1 MFFRYEIAAEVYA
14 GLFWG
19 DFMNNIRRVF
29 LILISSLFTIIFT
42 SCSKNEVV
50 VNNSISE
57 IKGGIETFIG
67 RDCNNEIEI
76 ELMSTRNIENLKI
89 VAFTS
94 LKQGNGYAILENISK
109 DAYKIC
115 SASFYKVG
123 KELPVLETYNGKYNL
138 SVNSNHDI
146 DIKYILPNNKRFLSG
161 LKSLIC
167 P

>member
-1 MFFRYEIAAEVYA
+1 MFFRYEISVEVYT

-19 DFMNNIRRVF
+19 DFMNNLRRVF
-29 LILISSLFTIIFT
+29 IILIASLFTIIFT

-57 IKGGIETFIG
+57 IKGGIESFIE
-67 RDCNNEIEI
+67 RDSNNGEKI
-76 ELMSTRNIENLKI
+76 ELKSTRNIENLKI
-89 VAFTS
+89 VVFTS
-94 LKQGNGYAILENISK
+94 IKQGNGYAVLANISK
-109 DAYKIC
+109 DAYKIR

-123 KELPVLETYNGKYNL
+123 NELPVLETHNGKYHL
-138 SVNSNHDI
+138 SVNSNYDI
-146 DIKYILPNNKRFLSG
+146 DIKYILPNSKRFLSG